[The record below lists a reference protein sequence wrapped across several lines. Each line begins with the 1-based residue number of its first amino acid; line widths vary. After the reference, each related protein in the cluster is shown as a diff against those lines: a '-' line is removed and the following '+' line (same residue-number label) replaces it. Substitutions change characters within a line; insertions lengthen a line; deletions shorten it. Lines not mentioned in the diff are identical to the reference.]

1 MKNFLV
7 LKITL
12 ILSLLAF
19 ISSCGSEK
27 SDITSTLQSSPT
39 QTSQPRSEGEARDVN
54 EPVTPA
60 TVTPTSTDTV
70 TTVEKQS
77 PCIFG
82 PECLEVSRLTEV
94 QVEQTYDQLMNQLS
108 RVTPKET
115 SDALTSSIAEDQAAW
130 VAYRQTNCKLQSDQA
145 EFAPSR
151 GIRGQTLNFITASC
165 RAEMNQE
172 RIVKLSEIA
181 DIYSLGF

>member
-1 MKNFLV
+1 MKTFST

-27 SDITSTLQSSPT
+27 PDITSTLPLSPT
-39 QTSQPRSEGEARDVN
+39 QTSQPNSGGEAGGFN
-54 EPVTPA
+54 EAVAPA

-70 TTVEKQS
+70 TTIEKKS

-82 PECLEVSRLTEV
+82 PECLEVSELTEV
-94 QVEQTYDQLMNQLS
+94 EVEQTYDQLMTQLA

-145 EFAPSR
+145 EFPPGRAM
-151 GIRGQTLNFITASC
+151 RGQTLNFTTASC
-165 RAEMNQE
+165 KSEMNQE
-172 RIVKLSEIA
+172 RIVKLSKIS